1 VGGLLLG
8 AYQFGTQTASH
19 AIAIVSVFFVASTRV
34 VPSVLRIQQGLILI
48 KSSLGSALPTLDL
61 IELLDGSVPIERV
74 EDIVD
79 IEHSGFKADII
90 LKDVSFQYPNASGMA
105 LNEININIEEG
116 TIVAVVGPSG
126 AGKTTLID
134 VLLGVLSPSSGEV
147 KISSE
152 SPLGAVSTWPGAI
165 AYVPQDVLISNGSIR
180 ENVSMGY
187 PIELAADDLVWDA
200 LAVAQLQEFT
210 ASLPNGLDSKT
221 GDRGSRLSGGQRQR
235 LGIARA
241 MFTKPN
247 LLVLDEATSS
257 LDGETEAA
265 LSTAI
270 LKMKGKVTIV
280 MIAHR
285 LVTVKNADLVVYIDK
300 GRIVATGSFAEIREL
315 VPDFDRQ
322 AEIMG
327 L

>member
-1 VGGLLLG
+1 
-8 AYQFGTQTASH
+8 
-19 AIAIVSVFFVASTRV
+19 
-34 VPSVLRIQQGLILI
+34 
-48 KSSLGSALPTLDL
+48 
-61 IELLDGSVPIERV
+61 
-74 EDIVD
+74 
-79 IEHSGFKADII
+79 
-90 LKDVSFQYPNASGMA
+90 
-105 LNEININIEEG
+105 
-116 TIVAVVGPSG
+116 
-126 AGKTTLID
+126 
-134 VLLGVLSPSSGEV
+134 
-147 KISSE
+147 
-152 SPLGAVSTWPGAI
+152 
-165 AYVPQDVLISNGSIR
+165 
-180 ENVSMGY
+180 
-187 PIELAADDLVWDA
+187 
-200 LAVAQLQEFT
+200 
-210 ASLPNGLDSKT
+210 
-221 GDRGSRLSGGQRQR
+221 
-235 LGIARA
+235 

-257 LDGETEAA
+257 LDGETEVA